1 MGFVGRDVS
10 EAGRRVS
17 QNLKAITPVAVRLE
31 TESGSGG
38 FIGMRRFTPA
48 LFPVAALAGWLA
60 LMAPAQAAKHPFE
73 KDIQA
78 FEAADRVNPPAPGA
92 ILFVGDSQFT
102 RWKALPQDL
111 PGYRIVRRGFG
122 GSRMSDLLYYTDR
135 VVLPYRPRLIVV
147 NEGGNDIHSGRTPEA
162 VLADVKAFVDRVR
175 AAMPDVPIVF
185 DGLTSSPAR
194 AAESI
199 PRLRYNAIL
208 KAYLAGGKKLG
219 YVDLYAAFLDPSGKP
234 DARLFGPDGLHCNA
248 AGYAV
253 RVRIMRPFLGPP
265 DLAKTTASP

>member
-1 MGFVGRDVS
+1 MRISGAAVFL
-10 EAGRRVS
+10 A
-17 QNLKAITPVAVRLE
+17 AMVAWLSGL
-31 TESGSGG
+31 SGS
-38 FIGMRRFTPA
+38 
-48 LFPVAALAGWLA
+48 ALAA
-60 LMAPAQAAKHPFE
+60 SHPFE

-78 FEAADRVNPPAPGA
+78 FEAADRTNPPAPGA

-122 GSRMSDLLYYTDR
+122 GSKMSDLLYYTDR

-147 NEGGNDIHSGRTPEA
+147 NEGGNDIHAGRTPEA
-162 VLADVKAFVDRVR
+162 LLADVKAFVEQVR

-194 AAESI
+194 ASETA
-199 PRLRYNAIL
+199 PRLRYNAML

-219 YVDLYAAFLDPSGKP
+219 FVDLYDSFLRPDGKP
-234 DARLFGPDGLHCNA
+234 DAALFGPDGLHCNP

-253 RVRIMRPFLGPP
+253 RVRLMRPFLGPP
-265 DLAKTTASP
+265 DLAGASASP